1 MHSLNILH
9 RDISLGNILVHE
21 DGNVKLT
28 GFGQAMVLVGA
39 QKLVYESKFV
49 RVNANLAPEILL
61 KRPHG
66 KSIDWYGVGEMLYE
80 LLVGRPPY

>member
-9 RDISLGNILVHE
+9 RDIRLGNILVHE
-21 DGNVKLT
+21 DGSVKLT
-28 GFGQAMVLVGA
+28 GFGQAMVLIGA

-49 RVNANLAPEILL
+49 RGNANLVPEILL

-66 KSIDWYGVGEMLYE
+66 KSIDWYGVGALLYE